1 MAYGVTAQGFVG
13 KPLDVIKSELEALFR
28 SVFGADVNLDPR
40 EPLGQI
46 IGIVVERHAE
56 VWELAED
63 VYRAA
68 DPDANA
74 GDAQDAI
81 AAISGT
87 LRAPATKSTVDATL
101 SGTPGT
107 VVPAGSVASVSGAG
121 SRFVLSATVTIG
133 GGGTV
138 TGTFE
143 AEETGPV
150 AALAGTL
157 TVIETPVAGWT
168 AVTNPLDATLGTDL
182 ETDAALRVRREDEL
196 RATGAAALDAIRA
209 DVLAV
214 PGVTACTVF
223 ENTTG
228 TTDPDGIPP
237 KAIEVM
243 VSGGA
248 DQAIRDAIWATKA
261 AGIETHGGVSG
272 TVLDSQ
278 GLSHMV
284 KLSRPTELLVYLDVY
299 LRKDS
304 SYPVDGDAQ
313 VKAQLAAKT
322 YAAGDDV
329 VAWALKKLV
338 TVAGVYDVPTIYV
351 GLVAWPTSEATL
363 VVAPRELAKLDSSRV
378 RVTQVP

>member
-1 MAYGVTAQGFVG
+1 MAYGVTAEGFLT
-13 KPLDVIKSELEALFR
+13 KPLDVCKAELEDRFR
-28 SVFGADVNLDPR
+28 AIFGADVNLDPR

-46 IGIVVERHAE
+46 VGIVAEREVEL
-56 VWELAED
+56 WDLAEE
-63 VYRAA
+63 VYRAF
-68 DPDANA
+68 DPDGNG
-74 GDAQDAI
+74 GDAQEAI
-81 AAISGT
+81 CAITGT
-87 LRAPATKSTVDATL
+87 LREPARRSSVGATITG
-101 SGTPGT
+101 SVGT

-121 SRFVLSATVTIG
+121 SRFALKATVTIG
-133 GGGTV
+133 AGGTV

-143 AEETGPV
+143 SENTGPV
-150 AALAGTL
+150 AAPAGTL

-168 AVTNPLDATLGTDL
+168 AVTNPLDATLGADL
-182 ETDAALRVRREDEL
+182 ETDAALRIRREEEL
-196 RATGAAALDAIRA
+196 RATGAAALEAVRA

-228 TTDPDGIPP
+228 VTDPDGIPA

-248 DQAIRDAIWATKA
+248 DAAIRAAIWASKA
-261 AGIETHGGVSG
+261 AGIEPHGGVSG
-272 TVLDSQ
+272 TVIDSQ
-278 GLSHMV
+278 GISHTV
-284 KLSRPTELLVYLDVY
+284 KFSRPTAKLVYLDVY
-299 LRKDS
+299 LRKTS

-329 VAWALKKLV
+329 VSWALKRLV

-351 GLVAWPTSEATL
+351 GLVAWPASEATL
-363 VVAPRELAKLDSSRV
+363 VVAPRELAMLDTARIRV
-378 RVTQVP
+378 GYLP